1 VTRHRSGVDVKENL
15 MGIFDFVKEAGEKIF
30 GRDDDQR
37 ADAGRRDSAPS
48 GGKMSPSRETSGSA
62 RTGSTSG
69 AGGRSAPSATA
80 TPTFEQAREAAL
92 RKVVERNGFPVEG
105 LVIDIQGERVVVA
118 GRVPTQDV
126 REKVVLVV
134 GNVAGVAQVDDR
146 LEVTSKGPA
155 AQESK
160 PSQGTQ
166 PSSGGAQ
173 AQSTFYTVKRGDTL
187 SKIAKEHYGNANDYP
202 KIFEANRPMLQD
214 PDKIY
219 PGQVLR
225 IPAKG

>member
-1 VTRHRSGVDVKENL
+1 

-30 GRDDDQR
+30 GKDDDDR
-37 ADAGRRDSAPS
+37 AGAGRRESKPAG
-48 GGKMSPSRETSGSA
+48 GGKMSPGGGA
-62 RTGSTSG
+62 PRTGTAPAGGSG
-69 AGGRSAPSATA
+69 APTA

-92 RKVVERNGFPVEG
+92 RKAVERNGFPIEG

-118 GRVPTQDV
+118 GRVPSQDV

-146 LEVTSKGPA
+146 LEVAGGGSPGAPA
-155 AQESK
+155 KPTTPTRTAGSGAGQE
-160 PSQGTQ
+160 
-166 PSSGGAQ
+166 
-173 AQSTFYTVKRGDTL
+173 QSTFYTVKRGDTL

-225 IPAKG
+225 IPAKR